1 MRRIGGLRVGFRADA
16 TNASSSATGIDQ
28 FTAGTWRSIVA
39 QAKPSWARGLNDNEL
54 LAARKDPAKS
64 GEMARALDAKNT
76 AALESAGM
84 DATAHNLYAAHHFE
98 RSEAL
103 PFQAGPTDPEQVSE
117 YRQEDAA
124 LVDVIRR
131 QEQLARE
138 NIVPA
143 DPRERISREEFD
155 ALTAR
160 RVEIRQ
166 ALEKSATAT
175 GYDAVGKQPRSR
187 LSVSTATRT

>member
-1 MRRIGGLRVGFRADA
+1 MAANYDLGPARYEAYRRALESGFRADA

-84 DATAHNLYAAHHFE
+84 DATAHNLYAAHHFGEE
-98 RSEAL
+98 RGVA
-103 PFQAGPTDPEQVSE
+103 FA
-117 YRQEDAA
+117 RAA
-124 LVDVIRR
+124 D
-131 QEQLARE
+131 QTPCLA
-138 NIVPA
+138 
-143 DPRERISREEFD
+143 S
-155 ALTAR
+155 
-160 RVEIRQ
+160 
-166 ALEKSATAT
+166 
-175 GYDAVGKQPRSR
+175 
-187 LSVSTATRT
+187 